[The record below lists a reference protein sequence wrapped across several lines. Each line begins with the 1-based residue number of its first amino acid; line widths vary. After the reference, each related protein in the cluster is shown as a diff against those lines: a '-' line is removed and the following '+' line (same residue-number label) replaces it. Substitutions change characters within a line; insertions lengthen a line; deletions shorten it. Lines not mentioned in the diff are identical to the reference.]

1 MSQIIPNKSDTQS
14 EKAYRILKKMI
25 MCGDIREG
33 EVISTVMLSE
43 QMGIGRTPLSNACQ
57 RLEYDG
63 LVRVIPK
70 QGVLVN
76 TLSIDQAMEIYESRA
91 TIESFFARKA
101 IDSFEQSDIDA
112 LKASMDRQL
121 AYGSKRD
128 YSKYIE
134 EDNFFHRYSMLKYRN
149 NMLMDM
155 YDRLVD
161 RMYLY
166 GIKSASNDTRID
178 NAIQEHREIISR
190 FENRDADGVVKAL
203 ETHIMN
209 GYIQLTGIYKL

>member
-1 MSQIIPNKSDTQS
+1 MSQIISNKSEAQS
-14 EKAYRILKKMI
+14 EKAYRTLKKMI

-43 QMGIGRTPLSNACQ
+43 QIGIGRTPLSNACR

-70 QGVLVN
+70 QGVWVN

-101 IDSFEQSDIDA
+101 IGSLGQSDIDA
-112 LKASMDRQL
+112 LTASVERQRVH
-121 AYGSKRD
+121 GTNRD
-128 YSKYIE
+128 YSNYIE
-134 EDNFFHRYSMLKYRN
+134 EDTFFHRYNMLKYRN
-149 NMLMDM
+149 NMLTEM

-166 GIKSASNDTRID
+166 GVKSVSGDTRID
-178 NAIQEHREIISR
+178 SAIQEHCEIIERLKSK
-190 FENRDADGVVKAL
+190 DADGAVKAL
-203 ETHIMN
+203 ENHIMN
-209 GYIQLTGIYKL
+209 GYIHLTGIYKL